1 MDTPAVKVGQIW
13 ADNDPRSEGRT
24 LRVDQFEN
32 GWRYDRRS
40 RQTVPVRVA
49 CCTVLTPANEYPDAP
64 TGHCV
69 KIRVDRMQPTST
81 GYRLV
86 SDADEGAKDGAR

>member
-49 CCTVLTPANEYPDAP
+49 
-64 TGHCV
+64 
-69 KIRVDRMQPTST
+69 
-81 GYRLV
+81 
-86 SDADEGAKDGAR
+86 